1 MMPAVFSQRLP
12 YQGGKAMNFKEK
24 LQSWINV
31 SDDNYIDGADQDYE
45 DDFDFQPNAEPRPQP
60 APKTQMFHSKSNSN
74 VVSINAQKPAST
86 KPRVV
91 FQKIDRFEEVNKVAD
106 ILKEKRIV
114 VLNLETC
121 PNDVAQRIIDVLYG
135 VSYANDGEFKKV
147 AGRAYIIT
155 PNNVP
160 VTGEL
165 GEELAGAEEED
176 Y

>member
-1 MMPAVFSQRLP
+1 MS
-12 YQGGKAMNFKEK
+12 FKDK
-24 LQSWINV
+24 WQSWIN
-31 SDDNYIDGADQDYE
+31 STDDGYVEAADDDYDE
-45 DDFDFQPNAEPRPQP
+45 SFDFRPDAEEPAQP
-60 APKTQMFHSKSNSN
+60 AKSSPFHSRQDKSN
-74 VVSINAQKPAST
+74 VVSINGPKSAPAS

-91 FQKIDRFEEVNKVAD
+91 FQQIDSFDEVTKVAD

-121 PNDVAQRIIDVLYG
+121 PNTDAQRIIDVLYG
-135 VSYANDGEFKKV
+135 VSYANDGDFKKV

-165 GEELAGAEEED
+165 GEELGGADAEF
-176 Y
+176 

>member
-1 MMPAVFSQRLP
+1 MS
-12 YQGGKAMNFKEK
+12 FKDK
-24 LQSWINV
+24 WRTWIN
-31 SDDNYIDGADQDYE
+31 STDDGYVDAAD
-45 DDFDFQPNAEPRPQP
+45 DDFDESFDFTPDGPAEQPVG
-60 APKTQMFHSKSNSN
+60 KTSSFHAGKDKGSSN
-74 VVSINAQKPAST
+74 VVSINGPKPAASS

-91 FQKIDRFEEVNKVAD
+91 FQQIDSFDEVTKVAD

-121 PNDVAQRIIDVLYG
+121 PNSDAQRIIDVLYG
-135 VSYANDGEFKKV
+135 VSYANDGDFKKV

-165 GEELAGAEEED
+165 GEDLIGADVEF
-176 Y
+176 

>member
-1 MMPAVFSQRLP
+1 MS
-12 YQGGKAMNFKEK
+12 FKDK
-24 LQSWINV
+24 WQSWIN
-31 SDDNYIDGADQDYE
+31 STDDGYFEPE
-45 DDFDFQPNAEPRPQP
+45 DAEYDEQFDFSPGAAEEAPQP
-60 APKTQMFHSKSNSN
+60 APKNNMFHSRQEKANSN
-74 VVSINAQKPAST
+74 VVSINGPKAAPSA

-91 FQKIDRFEEVNKVAD
+91 FQQIDSFDEVTKVAD

-121 PNDVAQRIIDVLYG
+121 PNTDAQRIIDVLYG
-135 VSYANDGEFKKV
+135 VSYANDGDFKKV

-165 GEELAGAEEED
+165 GDSLGGADMEF
-176 Y
+176 

>member
-1 MMPAVFSQRLP
+1 MS
-12 YQGGKAMNFKEK
+12 FKDK
-24 LQSWINV
+24 WQSWIN
-31 SDDNYIDGADQDYE
+31 STDEGYFEPDDAEFDEN
-45 DDFDFQPNAEPRPQP
+45 FDFRPGDAEEAPQP
-60 APKTQMFHSKSNSN
+60 AAKTTMFHSRQEKSNSN
-74 VVSINAQKPAST
+74 VVSINGPKAAPSA

-91 FQKIDRFEEVNKVAD
+91 FQQIDSFEEVTKVAD

-121 PNDVAQRIIDVLYG
+121 PNTDAQRIIDVLYG
-135 VSYANDGEFKKV
+135 VSYANDGDFKKV

-165 GEELAGAEEED
+165 GEDLSGAD
-176 Y
+176 IDF

>member
-1 MMPAVFSQRLP
+1 
-12 YQGGKAMNFKEK
+12 MNLKDK
-24 LQSWINV
+24 LHSWINV

-45 DDFDFQPNAEPRPQP
+45 DDFDFQPGADEQPAP
-60 APKTQMFHSKSNSN
+60 APKTQMFHTKSSSN
-74 VVSINAQKPAST
+74 VVSINSPKAAGAS

-165 GEELAGAEEED
+165 GEELAGADEE

>member
-1 MMPAVFSQRLP
+1 
-12 YQGGKAMNFKEK
+12 
-24 LQSWINV
+24 
-31 SDDNYIDGADQDYE
+31 
-45 DDFDFQPNAEPRPQP
+45 
-60 APKTQMFHSKSNSN
+60 MFHSRQEKANSN
-74 VVSINAQKPAST
+74 VVSINGPKAAPSA

-91 FQKIDRFEEVNKVAD
+91 FQQIDSCDEVTKVAD

-165 GEELAGAEEED
+165 GEELAGADEED

>member
-1 MMPAVFSQRLP
+1 M
-12 YQGGKAMNFKEK
+12 KAFDKIKN
-24 LQSWINV
+24 WINF
-31 SDDNYIDGADQDYE
+31 SDDNYVEGADQDYE
-45 DDFDFQPNAEPRPQP
+45 DDFDFQPGEEAQPQP
-60 APKTQMFHSKSNSN
+60 TPKAQVFHTKSSNN
-74 VVSINAQKPAST
+74 VVSINASKPTST

-91 FQKIDRFEEVNKVAD
+91 FQKIDSFNEVNKVAD

-121 PNDVAQRIIDVLYG
+121 PNDDAQRIIDVLYG

-165 GEELAGAEEED
+165 GEDLIGSDEQ

>member
-1 MMPAVFSQRLP
+1 M
-12 YQGGKAMNFKEK
+12 KAFDKIKN
-24 LQSWINV
+24 WINF
-31 SDDNYIDGADQDYE
+31 SDDNYVEGADQDYE
-45 DDFDFQPNAEPRPQP
+45 DDFDFQPGEEAQPQP
-60 APKTQMFHSKSNSN
+60 APKAQVFHTKSSNN
-74 VVSINAQKPAST
+74 VVSINASKPTST

-91 FQKIDRFEEVNKVAD
+91 FQKIDSFNEVNKVAD

-121 PNDVAQRIIDVLYG
+121 PNDDAQRIIDVLYG

-165 GEELAGAEEED
+165 GEDLIGSDEQ